1 MDMTVEELF
10 MCTDITWFK

>member
-1 MDMTVEELF
+1 MTVEELF